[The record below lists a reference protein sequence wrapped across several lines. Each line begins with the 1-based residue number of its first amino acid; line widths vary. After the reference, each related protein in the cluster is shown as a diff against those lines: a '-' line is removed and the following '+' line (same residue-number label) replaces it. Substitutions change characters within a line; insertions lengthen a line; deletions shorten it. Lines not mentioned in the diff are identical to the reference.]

1 MQYFDSDSSEST
13 QATWLIWSFVITA
26 LCGLLVSCIPNGD
39 TTGAS
44 ASPADLHSLELSAGS
59 LQPLFASTIPSYT
72 VLAPNA
78 AASTTV
84 TAITADPTA
93 KLVINNQPAVSGRA
107 FGPIALDPDLTRSTT
122 ITIVVEPP
130 GSALPKS
137 YTINVA
143 RAGNADLKSLAVSPG
158 TLTPIFNPD
167 TLSYTVTLTT
177 ITSSVAVTAAVQEPT
192 STLTINGV
200 AVPSAQAHLVT
211 GLQEVANPVTVRV
224 RTSAGATQD
233 YLITVLVPGPPP
245 TDATLA
251 AVNITGDVGDVLR
264 ELKLCPILNA
274 TDSNYSVTPVPS
286 STDGVWVKAT
296 PRNASATLTING
308 QAVAADTEV
317 EVPLTL
323 TGNNKILIVVTPPAG
338 KARTYTFTVNRA
350 SGIFFLSSNNY
361 LWALTASAAALS
373 PEFCHNVTT
382 YTGTTTL
389 DTTSVTATLA
399 DPSASL
405 QINGAKATS
414 GVPSAPIL
422 LAKGKKTA
430 IPVVVTALS
439 GAKQT
444 YSIEISRP

>member
-1 MQYFDSDSSEST
+1 MESMVNSDEEST

-39 TTGAS
+39 TPGVS

-72 VLAPNA
+72 VLAPNSA
-78 AASTTV
+78 VSTTV

-93 KLVINNQPAVSGRA
+93 KLVINNQPAVSGQA

-137 YTINVA
+137 YSINVA

-158 TLTPIFNPD
+158 TLTPIFNPG

-177 ITSSVAVTAAVQEPT
+177 ISSSVAVTAAVQEPT

-200 AVPSAQAHLVT
+200 AVPSSQAHLVT
-211 GLQEVANPVTVRV
+211 GLHEGANPVTVRV

-233 YLITVLVPGPPP
+233 YLLTVLVPGPPS

-251 AVNITGDVGDVLR
+251 SVNIIVNVGGVMR

-286 STDGVWVKAT
+286 STNSVLVKAK
-296 PRNASATLTING
+296 PRNVSATLTIDG
-308 QAVAADTEV
+308 QAVAADTAIEV
-317 EVPLTL
+317 FLNP
-323 TGNNKILIVVTPPAG
+323 TGNKDISVVVTSPAG

-350 SGIFFLSSNNY
+350 STLSFLSSNNY
-361 LWALTASAAALS
+361 LWALTASAATLS

-382 YTGTTTL
+382 YTGTTAL

-405 QINGAKATS
+405 QINGAKAAS

-422 LAKGKKTA
+422 LAKGKKTT